1 MKLDRRGFIELV
13 VGASIGGGTGILLSP
28 FNWKLMDDVAIWT
41 QNWPWTPVPETGE
54 VTTVDTVCNLCPG
67 ACGISVRKVGD
78 RATKIEGREG
88 YPVNDGG
95 ICPLGAAGLQLLY
108 GPWRVPGAVR
118 RTGKPGSG
126 AWQKISWDE
135 AIAEVVERLSALRK
149 AGQSHKVACVVGSD
163 RGTVSQLFARFMQA
177 YGSPNFIRAAS
188 AEDTNELA
196 VRLTQ
201 GRRGSVGY
209 DLENADF
216 VLSFG
221 SGLIEGWG
229 APVRVIQAHSKW
241 RSGPKKAEVVQVEP
255 RLSNTAA
262 KADKWYPINPGT
274 ETALALGLAHVIIK
288 EGLYDSAFVTN
299 QTAGFSAFRNLVMDG
314 FAPQDVSETTGIETD
329 KITALARSFAKAKHP
344 LALWG
349 RGKGTVSGS
358 MHECLAVYALNAL
371 VGNLNRRGGVWARPE
386 LGIERW
392 PGVTQDAVARRG
404 NAMPRLDGAGTAQFP
419 LTRYRPD
426 ELPRI
431 VKENPGAIQVLLVH
445 EADPC
450 FTSMQ
455 SDVLVEAFEQI
466 PFVVSFSTYFDETA
480 SRAHLILPNDHYLER
495 WEDVPTPIGLPRAV
509 LGMRKPVVER
519 QFDTRHAGDTVL
531 ALAAGLGGSVAAS
544 FPWDSYENL
553 LESTMGAY
561 WDRLSATGYVA
572 RSQNTPAT
580 YANAS
585 GKFEFYAEGYAP
597 VEAEGDSAT
606 YPLTLVPVE
615 LMRLPDA
622 AVGSPPFCTKT
633 LEVTEL
639 KGNDLFV
646 QVNPK
651 TSLDYGLAEGRYARL
666 ETPRGSAKVLV
677 HLSEGIMP
685 GVVGMPKGLGHSGY
699 DEYLAGK
706 GVNANSLMGVVHD
719 PVSGLCATWGVR
731 ARLTS
736 V

>member
-13 VGASIGGGTGILLSP
+13 VGASIGGGTGIMLSP
-28 FNWKLMDDVAIWT
+28 LNWKLMDDIAIWT

-67 ACGISVRKVGD
+67 GCGISVRKVGN

-95 ICPLGAAGLQLLY
+95 ICPLGAAGL
-108 GPWRVPGAVR
+108 P
-118 RTGKPGSG
+118 
-126 AWQKISWDE
+126 WQKVSWDE
-135 AIAEVVERLSALRK
+135 AIGEVVERLFVLRK
-149 AGQSHKVACVVGSD
+149 SGQSHKVACVVGSD

-229 APVRVIQAHSKW
+229 APVRVIQAYSKW
-241 RSGPKKAEVVQVEP
+241 RSGRKKARVVQIEP

-288 EGLYDSAFVTN
+288 EGLYDTAFVMN
-299 QTAGFSAFRNLVMDG
+299 HTAGFSAFRSLVMDG
-314 FAPQDVSETTGIETD
+314 FSPQDVSETTGIETE
-329 KITALARSFAKAKHP
+329 KIVGLARAFAKARHP
-344 LALWG
+344 LAVWG

-358 MHECLAVYALNAL
+358 LYECLAVHALNAL
-371 VGNLNRRGGVWARPE
+371 VGNLNRPGGLWARPE
-386 LGIERW
+386 VAVGQW
-392 PGVTQDAVARRG
+392 PAVAQDAVARRG
-404 NAMPRLDGAGTAQFP
+404 NAMPRLDGAGTSKFSLAQ
-419 LTRYRPD
+419 YRPD

-450 FTSMQ
+450 FTSME
-455 SDVLVEAFEQI
+455 SDVLAEALEKI

-480 SRAHLILPNDHYLER
+480 SRAHLILPNHHYLER
-495 WEDVPTPIGLPRAV
+495 WEDVPTPIGLPRPV
-509 LGMRKPVVER
+509 LGVRRPVVEK
-519 QFDTRHAGDTVL
+519 QFDTRHAGDTVM
-531 ALAAGLGGSVAAS
+531 ALAAGLGGSVAGS
-544 FPWDSYENL
+544 FPWDNYESL
-553 LESTMGAY
+553 LQSTMGSL
-561 WDRLSATGYVA
+561 WERLNETGYVA
-572 RSQNTPAT
+572 RSGKTPAT
-580 YANAS
+580 FATAS
-585 GKFEFYAEGYAP
+585 GKFEFYAGAYEP

-606 YPLTLVPVE
+606 YPLTLIPVE

-651 TSLDYGLAEGRYARL
+651 TGLDYGLAEGRYAKL
-666 ETPRGSAKVLV
+666 ETPRGTARVLV

-685 GVVGMPKGLGHSGY
+685 GVVGIPKGLGHSGY
-699 DEYLAGK
+699 DEYLSGK
-706 GVNANSLMGVVHD
+706 GVNANSLLGIVHD
-719 PVSGLCATWGVR
+719 PISGLCATWGIR
-731 ARLTS
+731 AKLTS